1 MDLFLFLSNKRKGKI
16 KMNKSKL
23 SKFILDA
30 RSAVSKHSPEILMG
44 IGIAGMITTTVLAVK
59 ATPKALRLIEA
70 AERDKYDELHPD
82 SNIADREP
90 LTAVET
96 VKAAWKPYIPALV
109 TGVTSVGC
117 LIGGNSIHARRN
129 AALATAYQIS
139 TTALKEYKAKVVETI
154 GEKKERVIHDKLAED
169 KIKEKPITKS
179 EVIFTG
185 KGETNCYDML
195 SGRPFKSDRNK
206 IEKAMNNLNYRMTG
220 GQEMCISL
228 NEFYYA
234 IGLPP
239 IPIGDDIGWRIDK
252 GLIDIYFASFLLEDD
267 EPYMTVEFLIPPEH
281 GFNKLY

>member
-1 MDLFLFLSNKRKGKI
+1 MDKT
-16 KMNKSKL
+16 KL
-23 SKFILDA
+23 NKFILDA
-30 RSAVSKHSPEILMG
+30 RSAISKHSPGILTG

-59 ATPKALRLIEA
+59 ATPKALKIIEA
-70 AERDKYDELHPD
+70 AEQDKYDELHQD
-82 SNIADREP
+82 DHSTGNEP
-90 LTAVET
+90 LTVVET
-96 VKAAWKPYIPALV
+96 VKVAWKPYIPAIV

-117 LIGGNSIHARRN
+117 LIGGNSIHAKRN

-154 GEKKERVIHDKLAED
+154 GEKKERVIHDKIAED
-169 KIKEKPITKS
+169 KIKEKPISKN

-185 KGETNCYDML
+185 KGETNCYDIL
-195 SGRPFKSDRNK
+195 SGRAFKSDRNK
-206 IEKAMNNLNYRMTG
+206 IEKARNDLNYRMAG

-252 GLIDIYFASFLLEDD
+252 GLIDIYFASFLLDDD
-267 EPYMTVEFLIPPEH
+267 EPYMTIEFLVPPEH
-281 GFNKLY
+281 GYNKLY

>member
-1 MDLFLFLSNKRKGKI
+1 
-16 KMNKSKL
+16 MNKSKL

-44 IGIAGMITTTVLAVK
+44 VGIAGMITTTVLAVK

-82 SNIADREP
+82 AAVSEKEP

-109 TGVTSVGC
+109 TGVTSIGC

-139 TTALKEYKAKVVETI
+139 TTALKEYRAKVVETI
-154 GEKKERVIHDKLAED
+154 GEKKERVIHDKIAED
-169 KIKEKPITKS
+169 KLKEKPITKS
-179 EVIFTG
+179 DVIFTG
-185 KGETNCYDML
+185 KGETNCYDIL
-195 SGRPFKSDRNK
+195 SGRAFKSSRNK
-206 IEKAMNNLNYRMTG
+206 IEKAMNNLNYRMQG

-234 IGLPP
+234 IGLDP
-239 IPIGDDIGWRIDK
+239 IPIGDTIGWRIDK
-252 GLIDIYFASFLLEDD
+252 GLIDIYFASFLMDDD
-267 EPYMTVEFLIPPEH
+267 EPFMTIEFLVPPEH